1 MQITK
6 ENIDG
11 AFDRIETI
19 AHIHEDKDDKGRL
32 EALQAYQEF
41 LGMTE
46 DSEESL
52 VKRAKRFVPEDIEDY
67 TSAVAWVY
75 IGVII
80 GLSAAAEALNSD

>member
-19 AHIHEDKDDKGRL
+19 ARIHEDKDDKGRL
-32 EALQAYQEF
+32 EAVQVYQEF

-52 VKRAKRFVPEDIEDY
+52 VKRAKRFVPEEEDY